1 MSLSP
6 VSPDRPGRAGLP
18 PQAWFCLKVQ
28 PKHEHIAEAHLAQK
42 GLEVFNPRI
51 RFRRTTRQAQV
62 WVTEALFP
70 GYIFARLEV
79 QLNLSAIRYLPGVR
93 DIVHFGS
100 RWPAIPDEA
109 IAQLRQAVG
118 PEKVHEIP
126 AGLAAGDAVK
136 IAGGVFHGLRAVITR
151 VLPARERV
159 LILLNFLGRQA
170 TVEIGAE
177 KLIKDEPERAF
188 LRPEG

>member
-1 MSLSP
+1 MSLSQA
-6 VSPDRPGRAGLP
+6 SPDRAGRAGLT

-70 GYIFARLEV
+70 GYVFARLD
-79 QLNLSAIRYLPGVR
+79 LNLNLGAIRYLPGVR
-93 DIVHFGS
+93 DIVHFGR
-100 RWPAIPDEA
+100 RWPAIPDDA
-109 IAQLRQAVG
+109 IAELQKAIG
-118 PEKVHEIP
+118 PEKVHEVP
-126 AGLAAGDAVK
+126 ADLAAGDAVK
-136 IAGGVFHGLRAVITR
+136 IAGGVFHGLDAVISR

-188 LRPEG
+188 LRPQG

>member
-1 MSLSP
+1 VSLP
-6 VSPDRPGRAGLP
+6 QASPDRAGGAGSP

-28 PKHEHIAEAHLAQK
+28 SKHEHIAEAHLAQK

-70 GYIFARLEV
+70 GYVFARLDV
-79 QLNLSAIRYLPGVR
+79 NLNLGAIRYLPGVR
-93 DIVHFGS
+93 DIVHFGR

-109 IAQLRQAVG
+109 IAELQKAIG
-118 PEKVHEIP
+118 PEKVHEVP
-126 AGLAAGDAVK
+126 TDLAAGDSVK
-136 IAGGVFHGLRAVITR
+136 IAGGVFHGLDAVISR

-188 LRPEG
+188 LRPQS